1 MKKIMTIV
9 CLFVLVLIGG
19 GCHSKDQSSHAQKKH
34 EIVMGVTG
42 GPYNDLFDDAIAPIL
57 ESEGYTIKRI
67 EFSQFIQSNT
77 ALGEGKIDVNV
88 AQHSAY
94 MNVFNKENGT
104 DLVPLVATPSV
115 PCNLY
120 SSKYT
125 SKEEV
130 KKGMMIGIPQDPSNA
145 ARAYAVLA
153 KAGFIQV
160 DKQVKSTDLTAKAIT
175 NNPYQLNIK
184 EMDTNTL
191 PHVLD
196 DLDFEV
202 IPGSTVE
209 DAGIRQQLHLIELEK
224 MVPELQIVAAVTK
237 ENEKTDW
244 AKAIKKAY
252 QSEKFRTHINSHNKD
267 NYWIIPDISETE
279 NSSQ

>member
-1 MKKIMTIV
+1 MKKIVTIV

-104 DLVPLVATPSV
+104 DLVPLVVTPSV
-115 PCNLY
+115 RVICTLPNIQ
-120 SSKYT
+120 
-125 SKEEV
+125 V
-130 KKGMMIGIPQDPSNA
+130 KK
-145 ARAYAVLA
+145 R
-153 KAGFIQV
+153 
-160 DKQVKSTDLTAKAIT
+160 
-175 NNPYQLNIK
+175 
-184 EMDTNTL
+184 
-191 PHVLD
+191 
-196 DLDFEV
+196 
-202 IPGSTVE
+202 
-209 DAGIRQQLHLIELEK
+209 
-224 MVPELQIVAAVTK
+224 
-237 ENEKTDW
+237 
-244 AKAIKKAY
+244 
-252 QSEKFRTHINSHNKD
+252 
-267 NYWIIPDISETE
+267 
-279 NSSQ
+279 

>member
-252 QSEKFRTHINSHNKD
+252 QSEKFRTYI
-267 NYWIIPDISETE
+267 
-279 NSSQ
+279 

>member
-1 MKKIMTIV
+1 MKKIVTIV

-42 GPYNDLFDDAIAPIL
+42 GPYNDLFDDATAPIL

-125 SKEEV
+125 SKKEV

-175 NNPYQLNIK
+175 NNP
-184 EMDTNTL
+184 
-191 PHVLD
+191 P
-196 DLDFEV
+196 
-202 IPGSTVE
+202 
-209 DAGIRQQLHLIELEK
+209 
-224 MVPELQIVAAVTK
+224 
-237 ENEKTDW
+237 
-244 AKAIKKAY
+244 
-252 QSEKFRTHINSHNKD
+252 
-267 NYWIIPDISETE
+267 IS
-279 NSSQ
+279 